1 MGFQNAKRKI
11 SFEKISKLITAEN
24 FSKIR
29 KDIKIQIHASKKPKE
44 NKSEKYQGNK
54 TTKSIATAL

>member
-1 MGFQNAKRKI
+1 MDFQNAKTK
-11 SFEKISKLITAEN
+11 FEKISKSITAEN

-29 KDIKIQIHASKKPKE
+29 KDIKIQIHASKKPTE

-54 TTKSIATAL
+54 TTKSTTTTL